1 MADPILHIKDAYF
14 FEVPKVL
21 APAAYRSRTEFPEVW
36 VKLDPQF
43 QDWEFDKLFNG
54 LAALQV
60 TLPPKD
66 DAHHDWK
73 HWQHEDHHNFAKP
86 FDEFL
91 EERYHQRRS
100 EFEAWKEQQIAA
112 ARAAKNEGEVGVI
125 EGRPIEDYLTTLEE
139 EPYASFIQLRAT
151 PEFQA
156 RWWALRRETGSYD
169 AVREYQADGSQP
181 AWSTEKIDA
190 YNFHLSGKILIQQP
204 FGELRNLHEAETTLV
219 NPTDKWMSEG
229 FINRDN
235 FGFAISKFMLI
246 EVAVGLVVWIVFS
259 WLASRVASGAAPRGT
274 LWNLLE
280 FFVAF
285 IRDEIARPALDGHH
299 GAEHGSEA
307 NGHGEH
313 THAGQGHPPHGH
325 IGHGHGHERD
335 EALGDPVGSVSASH
349 AAVVHHDH
357 EPPPSVKYTP
367 VLCTIFFFI
376 LGMNLAGMLPWVG
389 APTGTWAVTLALAIV
404 TLLVGFAGGVRQFG
418 LAGYLLNQI
427 PSMDLPTYM
436 AVVLKPVIF
445 VIELGGLVIKHGVL
459 SVRLVANMLAGHMV
473 LLAIMGLAFG
483 ATAAATFVLPDGD
496 VSLMWWVAAI
506 GSVVG
511 CALLS
516 LLELFVAFLQAYVF
530 TLLSA
535 LFIGAAIHKH

>member
-21 APAAYRSRTEFPEVW
+21 APAAYSSRAEFPEVW

-43 QDWEFDKLFNG
+43 QDWEFDKLYNG

-100 EFEAWKEQQIAA
+100 EFQAWKEQQIAA
-112 ARAAKNEGEVGVI
+112 ARAASDEGEVGVI
-125 EGRPIEDYLTTLEE
+125 ERQPIERYLTTLEE
-139 EPYASFIQLRAT
+139 EPYYSFIQLRAT

-156 RWWALRRETGSYD
+156 RWRALRRETGSYE
-169 AVREYQADGSQP
+169 AIREYQADGSQP
-181 AWSTEKIDA
+181 AWSKEKIDA
-190 YNFHLSGKILIQQP
+190 YNFHLSGKILIPQP

-229 FINRDN
+229 FLNRDN

-246 EVAVGLVVWIVFS
+246 EVAVGLALWIVFS
-259 WLASRVASGAAPRGT
+259 WLASRVASGAAPRGSA
-274 LWNLLE
+274 WNLLE

-299 GAEHGSEA
+299 GGEHEHDEHGPA
-307 NGHGEH
+307 AHGEH
-313 THAGQGHPPHGH
+313 THAGQGHPQHGH
-325 IGHGHGHERD
+325 IGHGHERE
-335 EALGDPVGSVSASH
+335 EALADPVGH
-349 AAVVHHDH
+349 AAVAQHAHA
-357 EPPPSVKYTP
+357 PLPSITYTP

-376 LGMNLAGMLPWVG
+376 LGMNLAGMLPWIG
-389 APTGTWAVTLALAIV
+389 APTGTWAVTLALALV
-404 TLLVGFAGGVRQFG
+404 TLLVGFIGGVKQFG
-418 LAGYLLNQI
+418 LAGYFLNQI
-427 PSMDLPTYM
+427 PSMDLPSYM

-445 VIELGGLVIKHGVL
+445 VIELGGLLIKHAVL
-459 SVRLVANMLAGHMV
+459 SVRLLANMMAGHMV

-483 ATAAATFVLPDGD
+483 ATAASQFVLPDGR
-496 VSLMWWVAAI
+496 VSAMWWVAAI

-511 CALLS
+511 SALLS